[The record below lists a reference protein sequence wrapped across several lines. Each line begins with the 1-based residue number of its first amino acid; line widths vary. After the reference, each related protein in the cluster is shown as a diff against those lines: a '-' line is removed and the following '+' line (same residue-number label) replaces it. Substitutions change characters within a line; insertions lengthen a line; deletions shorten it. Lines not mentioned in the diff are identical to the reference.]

1 MASRFIQYSD
11 GSRRK
16 IIKLLDGSFW
26 MITIPEDKWCPSA
39 SRASKYWAK
48 QKQMGNSYNF
58 RYGTINEISEI
69 TNTERQCC
77 VCKCVQKDRNSLVRH
92 AKRCHLEPT
101 SQNIVTTFD
110 PQIREYGDENP
121 RWFSKN
127 LMYSIMGD
135 LKTAIPK
142 LVKHKHF
149 NDDFP
154 ENKNLRLEN
163 RKMINKRMRVF
174 EEGRWK
180 TRDSKHTFY
189 KVIIDIYDI
198 LCDALEIEE
207 EQEEDEPS
215 SKEDVPENEHVE
227 NEIRKL
233 HETETFTEKLQKIKP
248 LWRSFQENLDSQQSR
263 IDMWEDL
270 KTLLLDRQL
279 EIEQE
284 KEH

>member
-11 GSRRK
+11 RSRRK
-16 IIKLLDGSFW
+16 IVKINNGTFW
-26 MITIPEDKWCPSA
+26 MFTIPDEKWCPAA
-39 SRASKYWAK
+39 SRASKYWVK
-48 QKQMGNSYNF
+48 QKELGNSYVF
-58 RYGTINEISEI
+58 RYGIIEKVNDF
-69 TNTERQCC
+69 TNTETQCC
-77 VCKCVQKDRNSLVRH
+77 ICKQIQRDRNTLVRH
-92 AKRCHLEPT
+92 AKRCHLELG
-101 SQNIVTTFD
+101 NICENTVTTFD
-110 PQIREYGDENP
+110 STIREYGDENP
-121 RWFSKN
+121 RWFSKG

-154 ENKNLRLEN
+154 ENKNLRLES
-163 RKMINKRMRVF
+163 RKMINKRLRVY

-180 TRDSKHTFY
+180 TKDSKHTFY

-207 EQEEDEPS
+207 EDEPS
-215 SKEDVPENEHVE
+215 SKEEVPENEYVE

-233 HETETFTEKLQKIKP
+233 HETEIFTEKLQKIKP
-248 LWRSFQENLDSQQSR
+248 LWRSFQDNLDNQQSR

-284 KEH
+284 KDH